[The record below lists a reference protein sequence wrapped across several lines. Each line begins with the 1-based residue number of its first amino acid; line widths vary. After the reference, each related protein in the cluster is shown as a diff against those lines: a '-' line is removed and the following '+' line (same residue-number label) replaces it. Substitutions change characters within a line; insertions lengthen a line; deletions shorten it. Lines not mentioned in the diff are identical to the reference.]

1 VIQVPEQHIRADTAD
16 KPAALQAGQVAATDM
31 QGPADKQE
39 PEELPVRA
47 VPAELVVPDKPAVP
61 DKPVAVPAER
71 AGPELSVQAADL
83 ELPDPV
89 CLLSSNLN

>member
-1 VIQVPEQHIRADTAD
+1 MPEQHIRADTAD
-16 KPAALQAGQVAATDM
+16 KPAALRAGEAAATDM

-39 PEELPVRA
+39 PEGLPVRA
-47 VPAELVVPDKPAVP
+47 VQAELAVP
-61 DKPVAVPAER
+61 DKPVVPDKQAAVPAER
-71 AGPELSVQAADL
+71 AAPELSVQAADP